1 MSCVCDPKKVKCNFL
16 FQVGAKGSPTF
27 TWLEERSEDGIPL
40 LEVHFTNNKDD
51 DEDVEEVE
59 GDSSDLAVLSRYNPI
74 PVELD
79 ESRSPVDQCIFKG
92 FLLNEPNAQVALTG
106 GCPGDNSFDV
116 I

>member
-1 MSCVCDPKKVKCNFL
+1 VIQKRFNCNFL
-16 FQVGAKGSPTF
+16 FQVGAKRSPTF

-40 LEVHFTNNKDD
+40 LEIRFANND
-51 DEDVEEVE
+51 DEDVEDVE
-59 GDSSDLAVLSRYNPI
+59 GDSSDFAVLSRYNPI